1 MTELLKFALLAF
13 GLVSSG
19 WLTAGGVGTNPPVG
33 NPSGLPAA
41 ELTLDLGNNVSMKLA
56 RIPAGKFVM
65 GCPASEKDAEGHA
78 HPADEA
84 QHEVAISNAFLM
96 GVTEV
101 TQKQYESVMGKNPS
115 QFKGP
120 NNPVEQVAWADAV
133 EFCRK
138 LSAKTGRTV
147 RLPTEAE
154 WEYACRAGSK
164 GRFCFGDTD
173 TALGEYAWYTVN
185 SMDRKTGAKTT
196 HPVGQKKPNAW
207 GLYDMHGNAW
217 EWCADW
223 YAANYG
229 ASGSQTN
236 PVGPATGSIRVL
248 RGGSWNYCSYGL
260 RQSGRGRI
268 GPTGQYDV
276 NGGGFRVVVVE
287 GGARREQGR

>member
-1 MTELLKFALLAF
+1 MTGLLKFALLAF
-13 GLVSSG
+13 GLSSSG
-19 WLTAGGVGTNPPVG
+19 WLAAGGVGTNPPAG
-33 NPSGLPAA
+33 NPSIISVA

-65 GCPASEKDAEGHA
+65 GCPASEKDAEWHA

-84 QHEVAISNAFLM
+84 QHEVAIS
-96 GVTEV
+96 
-101 TQKQYESVMGKNPS
+101 
-115 QFKGP
+115 
-120 NNPVEQVAWADAV
+120 
-133 EFCRK
+133 
-138 LSAKTGRTV
+138 
-147 RLPTEAE
+147 
-154 WEYACRAGSK
+154 
-164 GRFCFGDTD
+164 
-173 TALGEYAWYTVN
+173 
-185 SMDRKTGAKTT
+185 
-196 HPVGQKKPNAW
+196 
-207 GLYDMHGNAW
+207 NAW

-236 PVGPATGSIRVL
+236 PAGPATGSIRVL

-287 GGARREQGR
+287 GGARREQGKAAGNREP